1 MIADFEQLA
10 QTQQAMAD
18 YIAKL
23 EVLRPQIG
31 MARQIVEFSTDRCKS
46 ALSVVVVDFLK
57 LDMSA
62 AAAEHHARASEQY
75 KAAMKKIMGET
86 ANAET
91 VLKGWELA
99 KIQFEAARS
108 LMSAEKSMLE
118 LR

>member
-1 MIADFEQLA
+1 MIADFPQLA
-10 QTQQAMAD
+10 ETQKAMAD
-18 YIAKL
+18 AISKL
-23 EVLRPQIG
+23 EGLKAQVGL
-31 MARQIVEFSTDRCKS
+31 ARQIVEFSTDRCKS
-46 ALSVVVVDFLK
+46 ALSAVVVGFLK

-75 KAAMKKIMGET
+75 KSAMKKIMTDT
-86 ANAET
+86 AHAET
-91 VLKGWELA
+91 VLKTWELA